1 MDDACGISCALPQ
14 DFRHQRIAELST
26 ANAKTWPRLTSQDE
40 FRFLAD
46 LVLKRSGADHT
57 VVNLHDQHAG
67 TTRFAN
73 SRVVQNVDTRRGSV
87 TVTVA
92 FDSRHGSAST
102 TDFTAGAVQ
111 DALARAE
118 RVARV
123 SPQDPEYLP
132 PPESQVFPT
141 PLTSRPETVSA
152 GPARRLEY
160 ANEAIGQCR
169 IENLQAAGIV
179 SSSVASVGVAASN
192 GLFAQEERTD
202 ARFSLTV
209 QAEDATGWSAAAHRS
224 IDHLKIQDRSLAAIN
239 KAKRSRDVQE
249 LAPGRYRVIL
259 EPSAVAGL
267 WSWILWTLDAKSYD
281 KGTSP
286 FAGQLGRQILDERL
300 TLQNLPAH
308 ADLLGTGFTHE
319 GLPSDDALWIEKG
332 VLRQLAYD
340 RFSAKQHRIKRI
352 ATLEAPCLSASGPVA
367 FKTQEL
373 IKQCERAILVTNFWY
388 IRTVNPTDLTLTGMT
403 RDGTFLVEDGQIT
416 TAVRNFRFHESPL
429 RVFKQVEAFTEPAEA
444 VTSETGKMLV
454 PAMILRDFH
463 FSSVTRF

>member
-1 MDDACGISCALPQ
+1 MRGSAVWPSSKDEQLVT
-14 DFRHQRIAELST
+14 IA
-26 ANAKTWPRLTSQDE
+26 NVKTWPRMTSRDE

-46 LVLKRSGADHT
+46 LVLKRSAADQT
-57 VVNLHDQHAG
+57 VVNLYDQHSG

-73 SRVVQNVDTRRGSV
+73 SRIIQNVDTRRGTL

-92 FDSRHGSAST
+92 FEGRRGSATT
-102 TDFTAGAVQ
+102 TDFSAGSVQ

-118 RVARV
+118 RIARI
-123 SPQDPEYLP
+123 SPEDPEYLP
-132 PPESQVFPT
+132 PPDPQIFPT
-141 PLTSRPETVSA
+141 LQTSRPETAAA
-152 GPARRLEY
+152 GPQRRLEY

-169 IENLQAAGIV
+169 IENLEAAGIV

-192 GLFAQEERTD
+192 GLFAQEERTE

-224 IDHLKIQDRSLAAIN
+224 IDHLKIQDRTLTAIN

-259 EPSAVAGL
+259 EPAAVAGL
-267 WSWILWTLDAKSYD
+267 WSCMLWTLDAKSYE

-286 FAGQLGRQILDERL
+286 FAGQLGSQILDERL
-300 TLQNLPAH
+300 TLQNVPGH
-308 ADLLGTGFTHE
+308 PDLLGTGFTHE
-319 GLPSDDALWIEKG
+319 GLPSEEAMWIEKG
-332 VLRQLAYD
+332 VLKQLAYD
-340 RFSAKQHRIKRI
+340 RFTAKQQGIKRI
-352 ATLEAPCLSASGPVA
+352 ATLEAPCLSASGPTA

-416 TAVRNFRFHESPL
+416 SAVRNFRFHESPL
-429 RVFKQVEAFTEPAEA
+429 RVFKHVDACTEPAEA

-454 PAMILRDFH
+454 PAVILRDFH

>member
-1 MDDACGISCALPQ
+1 MSN
-14 DFRHQRIAELST
+14 
-26 ANAKTWPRLTSQDE
+26 ANVKSWPKLTSPDE

-46 LVLKRSGADHT
+46 LVLKRSAADST
-57 VVNLHDQHAG
+57 VVTLHDQHAG

-73 SRVVQNVDTRRGSV
+73 SRVVQNVDTRRGAM

-92 FDSRHGSAST
+92 FEKRRGSAST
-102 TDFTAGAVQ
+102 TDFTAGAIQ
-111 DALARAE
+111 DALGRAE
-118 RVARV
+118 RAARV
-123 SPQDPEYLP
+123 SPEDPEHLP
-132 PPESQVFPT
+132 PPEPQIFPT
-141 PLTSRPETVSA
+141 PLTSRPETAAA
-152 GPARRLEY
+152 GPSRRLEY

-179 SSSVASVGVAASN
+179 SSAVESVGVAASN
-192 GLFAQEERTD
+192 GLFAHEERTE

-224 IDHLKIQDRSLAAIN
+224 IDHLKIQDRTLSAIN

-259 EPSAVAGL
+259 EPAAVAGL

-286 FAGQLGRQILDERL
+286 FTGQLGRQIMDERL

-308 ADLLGTGFTHE
+308 PDLLGMGFTRE

-332 VLRQLAYD
+332 VLRQLSYD
-340 RFSAKQHRIKRI
+340 RFTAKQHKVKRI

-367 FKTQEL
+367 FKAQDL

-429 RVFKQVEAFTEPAEA
+429 RVFKQVDAFTEPAEA

-454 PAMILRDFH
+454 PAMMLRDFH
-463 FSSVTRF
+463 FSSVTKF

>member
-1 MDDACGISCALPQ
+1 
-14 DFRHQRIAELST
+14 LS
-26 ANAKTWPRLTSQDE
+26 NVNVKSWPKMTSADE

-46 LVLKRSGADHT
+46 LILKRSEGDQT
-57 VVNLHDQHAG
+57 VVSLHDLHTG

-73 SRVVQNVDTRRGSV
+73 SRIVQNVDARRGTM

-92 FDSRHGSAST
+92 FDKRRGSAST
-102 TDFTAGAVQ
+102 TDFTAGAIQ

-118 RVARV
+118 RIAQV
-123 SPQDPEYLP
+123 SPEDPEYLP
-132 PPESQVFPT
+132 PPDPQVFPT
-141 PLTSRPETVSA
+141 PLTSRPETAAA

-192 GLFAQEERTD
+192 GLFAHEERTEG
-202 ARFSLTV
+202 RFSLTV

-224 IDHLKIQDRSLAAIN
+224 IDHLKIQERTLSAIN
-239 KAKRSRDVQE
+239 KAKRSREVHE
-249 LAPGRYRVIL
+249 LAPGRYPVIL
-259 EPSAVAGL
+259 EPAAVAGL
-267 WSWILWTLDAKSYD
+267 WSLVLWTLDAKSYE

-286 FAGQLGRQILDERL
+286 FTGQLGHQIVDERL
-300 TLQNLPAH
+300 TLQNLPGH
-308 ADLLGTGFTHE
+308 PDLLGTGFTHE
-319 GLPSDDALWIEKG
+319 GLPSEDALWIEKG
-332 VLRQLAYD
+332 VLKQLAYD
-340 RFSAKQHRIKRI
+340 RFTAKQQKIKRI
-352 ATLEAPCLSASGPVA
+352 ATIEAPCLSASGPVA
-367 FKTQEL
+367 GRTQDL

-416 TAVRNFRFHESPL
+416 SAVRNFRFHESPL
-429 RVFKQVEAFTEPAEA
+429 RVFKLVDACTEPVEA

>member
-1 MDDACGISCALPQ
+1 M
-14 DFRHQRIAELST
+14 T
-26 ANAKTWPRLTSQDE
+26 AVTIGNAKTWPKLTGADE

-46 LVLKRSGADHT
+46 LVLKRSAADHT
-57 VVNLHDQHAG
+57 VVNLHDHHTG

-73 SRVVQNVDTRRGSV
+73 SRIVQNVDTRRGTM

-92 FDSRHGSAST
+92 FDSRKGSAST

-118 RVARV
+118 RIARV
-123 SPQDPEYLP
+123 SPEDPEYLP
-132 PPESQVFPT
+132 PPDPQVMPT
-141 PLTSRPETVSA
+141 LLTSRPETAAA

-192 GLFAQEERTD
+192 GLFAHEERTD

-209 QAEDATGWSAAAHRS
+209 QADDATGWSSAAHRS
-224 IDHLKIQDRSLAAIN
+224 IDHLKIQDRTLSAIQ
-239 KAKRSRDVQE
+239 KAKRGREVQE

-259 EPSAVAGL
+259 EPAAVAGL
-267 WSWILWTLDAKSYD
+267 WSWMLWTLDAKSYE

-286 FAGQLGRQILDERL
+286 FAGQLGREILDERL
-300 TLQNLPAH
+300 TLHNMPGH
-308 ADLLGTGFTHE
+308 PDLLGTGFTHE
-319 GLPSDDALWIEKG
+319 GLPSGDAAWIDKG
-332 VLRQLAYD
+332 VLKQLAYD
-340 RFSAKQHRIKRI
+340 RFTAKQQKVKRI
-352 ATLEAPCLSASGPVA
+352 ATLEAPYLSASGPA
-367 FKTQEL
+367 ASKTQDL

-416 TAVRNFRFHESPL
+416 SAVRNFRFHDSPL
-429 RVFKQVEAFTEPAEA
+429 RVFKHVDAWTEPSEA

-454 PAMILRDFH
+454 PGMVLRDFY